1 MSLKAR
7 IEEDFKAAFKSQ
19 DKFAMGVLRM
29 IKAEMKNREIEKG
42 AGYVLGDAEVVAVL
56 SASIKKRRDSVEL
69 YRQGGRQ
76 ELADAE
82 SKEIEL
88 LSRYLPAMMAEDE
101 LRARINSIV
110 AGMGSPGPKQ
120 MGQVMKA
127 VMADVGGKADG
138 SLVSR
143 LVKEALSGPGPA

>member
-42 AGYVLGDAEVVAVL
+42 AGHVLGDAEVVAVL
-56 SASIKKRRDSVEL
+56 STSIKKRRDSIDL
-69 YRQGGRQ
+69 YKQGGRQ
-76 ELADAE
+76 ELADNE
-82 SKEIEL
+82 SREVEFLTK
-88 LSRYLPAMMAEDE
+88 YLPAMMGEDE
-101 LRARINSIV
+101 LRARINSVV
-110 AGMGSPGPKQ
+110 AGMGSPGAKQ

-127 VMADVGGKADG
+127 VMAEVAGKADN
-138 SLVSR
+138 SMVSR
-143 LVKEALSGPGPA
+143 LVKEALGG

>member
-42 AGYVLGDAEVVAVL
+42 AGYVLGNAEVVAVL

-69 YRQGGRQ
+69 YKQGGRQ

-82 SKEIEL
+82 SREIEL
-88 LSRYLPAMMAEDE
+88 LTRYLPAMMAEDE
-101 LRARINSIV
+101 LRARINSVV
-110 AGMGSPGPKQ
+110 AGMGSPGAKQ

-127 VMADVGGKADG
+127 VMADVAGKADG
-138 SLVSR
+138 ALVSR
-143 LVKEALSGPGPA
+143 LVKEALSGQGPA